1 MALTSSVKHRSRCCL
16 DIFFFLNAS
25 PSTEN
30 MQNANVKA
38 VPPPSSAQAHCSTGT
53 GRGAFLG
60 AKLAASEARTA
71 RCQEQNS

>member
-1 MALTSSVKHRSRCCL
+1 MLPGY
-16 DIFFFLNAS
+16 FFFSLNAS

-38 VPPPSSAQAHCSTGT
+38 VPPSSSAQAHCSTGT